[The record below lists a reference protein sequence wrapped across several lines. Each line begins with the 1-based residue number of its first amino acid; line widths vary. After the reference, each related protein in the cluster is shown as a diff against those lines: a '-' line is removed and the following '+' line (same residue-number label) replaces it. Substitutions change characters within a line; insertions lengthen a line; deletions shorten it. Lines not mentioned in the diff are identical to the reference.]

1 MFVPSVCRRNS
12 GSKGLLKYQ
21 NDFGFYKQNSYLLV
35 MVEDV
40 NLLEGRLNL
49 FKIQS
54 HLTVLE
60 IPSRIG

>member
-1 MFVPSVCRRNS
+1 M
-12 GSKGLLKYQ
+12 LKYQ

-40 NLLEGRLNL
+40 TLLEGRLNL

-54 HLTVLE
+54 HPTVLE
-60 IPSRIG
+60 ISSIKLHRNSSPSTGI